1 MKQNVG
7 GIDKVIRLVLG
18 LALAGYGYYAMMWWL
33 LAIGV
38 VVFLTGVF
46 SRCAVYS
53 IFGISTCPV
62 TPEVTKSPEQQ

>member
-7 GIDKVIRLVLG
+7 GIDKVVRLVLG

-33 LAIGV
+33 VVVGA

-46 SRCAVYS
+46 GRCALYS
-53 IFGISTCPV
+53 LFGFSTCKLDAGV
-62 TPEVTKSPEQQ
+62 TEPKQP